1 MFIYFIVGHSRA
13 LICTYICI
21 FHSLFLQLE
30 NDPREIET
38 SFFIAS
44 FYSEMFFEK
53 TAQKLYTRERRQ
65 LLGKNFTYVLLKF

>member
-1 MFIYFIVGHSRA
+1 MFVFTYFIVGHSHA

-21 FHSLFLQLE
+21 FHSLFVQLE

-44 FYSEMFFEK
+44 FYSEMCFKK
-53 TAQKLYTRERRQ
+53 TTY
-65 LLGKNFTYVLLKF
+65 KNVKIVSNSKKYLLK